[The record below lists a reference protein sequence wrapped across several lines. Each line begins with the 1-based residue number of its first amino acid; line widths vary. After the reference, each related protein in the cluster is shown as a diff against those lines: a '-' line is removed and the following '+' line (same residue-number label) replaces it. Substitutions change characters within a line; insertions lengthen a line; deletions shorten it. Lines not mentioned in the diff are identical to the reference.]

1 MAHPTPRFFT
11 HVYRLVA
18 RVPKGRVVTYG
29 QVAAILGAPRA
40 ARAVGTAL
48 RHLPRPLSKKVPW
61 QRVINASGGISARGD
76 VLRAEEQRWLL
87 EEEGIKFSRSGKV
100 DLEKDRWSGPKNWKV
115 PRWKTKL

>member
-61 QRVINASGGISARGD
+61 HRVINASGGISSPGD
-76 VLRAEEQRWLL
+76 VRDLARLMLAGCIVGRALYEGQLRLADAIIAGR
-87 EEEGIKFSRSGKV
+87 
-100 DLEKDRWSGPKNWKV
+100 GP
-115 PRWKTKL
+115 